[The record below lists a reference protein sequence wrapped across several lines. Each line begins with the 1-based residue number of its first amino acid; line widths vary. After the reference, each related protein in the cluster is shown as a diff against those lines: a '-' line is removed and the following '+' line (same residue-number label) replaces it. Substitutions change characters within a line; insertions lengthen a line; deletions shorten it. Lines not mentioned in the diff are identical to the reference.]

1 MLCMMQSVERISELL
16 RGARFPVFL
25 TGAGVSTDSGIPDF
39 RSPGTGIWE
48 KVNPMEVAKISAFRE
63 DPGRFWSFYSKRMGM
78 LSSAKLNP
86 AHIALARL
94 EGGGYVKGLITQ
106 NIDRLHSLAGSQLV
120 AEVHGSIDHAECL
133 ECGSSHSYD
142 RVTEML
148 AAGASI
154 PLCDCGAAL
163 KPGVVVGAGSSPGV
177 YPVAGLPELTRSAG
191 GVLINIEVFLAPYD
205 EVSEIVS

>member
-1 MLCMMQSVERISELL
+1 MMQSIERISELL
-16 RGARFPVFL
+16 QGARFPVFL

-48 KVNPMEVAKISAFRE
+48 KVDPMEVATISAFRE
-63 DPGRFWSFYSKRMGM
+63 DPGRFWSFYSERMGM
-78 LSSAKLNP
+78 LSSAKPNP

-154 PLCDCGAAL
+154 PLCDCGRTW
-163 KPGVVVGAGSSPGV
+163 
-177 YPVAGLPELTRSAG
+177 GLTSQCSLLRQV
-191 GVLINIEVFLAPYD
+191 VLISSGWVEHGTLAP
-205 EVSEIVS
+205 